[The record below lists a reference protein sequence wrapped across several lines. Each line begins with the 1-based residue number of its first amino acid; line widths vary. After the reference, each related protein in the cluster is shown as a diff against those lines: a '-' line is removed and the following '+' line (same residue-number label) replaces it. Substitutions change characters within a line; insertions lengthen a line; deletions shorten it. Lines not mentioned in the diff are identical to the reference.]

1 MYVVGLDIDSRAYFT
16 SATMVIAVPTG
27 IKIFSWL
34 ATLYGGELRLAVPM
48 LFALGFLFLFTIGGL
63 TGVMVSNASIDVAFH
78 DTYYVVGHFHYVLS
92 MGAVFSTIAGYYY
105 WSPQILG
112 LYYNEKLA
120 QIQFWLI
127 FVGANVLFMP
137 MHFLGINGMP
147 RRIPDYPDAFAGW
160 NYVAS
165 VGSFIAMISLVLFIY
180 ILYDQFVNGLT
191 NKANN
196 KSVLYTKSPDFVES
210 NEIFNLNT
218 IKTSSIEFLL
228 TSPPAVHSF
237 NTPAVQS

>member
-1 MYVVGLDIDSRAYFT
+1 MTRAYFL
-16 SATMVIAVPTG
+16 SATMIIAIPTG

-34 ATLYGGELRLAVPM
+34 ATIYGGSIRLAVPM
-48 LFALGFLFLFTIGGL
+48 LYAIAFLFLFTVGGL
-63 TGVMVSNASIDVAFH
+63 TGVALANASLDVAFH
-78 DTYYVVGHFHYVLS
+78 DLYYVVGHFHYVLS
-92 MGAVFSTIAGYYY
+92 MGAVFSLFAGYYY

-127 FVGANVLFMP
+127 FVGANTIFLP

-165 VGSFIAMISLVLFIY
+165 IGSIIAVVSLFFFIY
-180 ILYDQFVNGLT
+180 IVYDQLVNGLE
-191 NKANN
+191 NKASN
-196 KSVLYTKSPDFVES
+196 KSVLYAKAPDFVES
-210 NEIFNLNT
+210 NDIFTLNT
-218 IKTSSIEFLL
+218 VKSSSIEFLL
-228 TSPPAVHSF
+228 TSPPAVHTF

>member
-1 MYVVGLDIDSRAYFT
+1 MKVARTV
-16 SATMVIAVPTG
+16 
-27 IKIFSWL
+27 
-34 ATLYGGELRLAVPM
+34 
-48 LFALGFLFLFTIGGL
+48 L
-63 TGVMVSNASIDVAFH
+63 TGGKLVKVYLSG
-78 DTYYVVGHFHYVLS
+78 YYVLS
-92 MGAVFSTIAGYYY
+92 MGAIFSLFAGYYY

-112 LYYNEKLA
+112 LNYNEKLD

-127 FVGANVLFMP
+127 FIGANVIFFP

-165 VGSFIAMISLVLFIY
+165 IGSFIALLSLFLFIY
-180 ILYDQFVNGLT
+180 ILYDQLVNGLN
-191 NKANN
+191 NKVNN
-196 KSVLYTKSPDFVES
+196 KSVIYAKAPDFVES
-210 NEIFNLNT
+210 NLIFNLNT
-218 IKTSSIEFLL
+218 VKSSSIEFLL

>member
-1 MYVVGLDIDSRAYFT
+1 
-16 SATMVIAVPTG
+16 
-27 IKIFSWL
+27 
-34 ATLYGGELRLAVPM
+34 
-48 LFALGFLFLFTIGGL
+48 
-63 TGVMVSNASIDVAFH
+63 
-78 DTYYVVGHFHYVLS
+78 
-92 MGAVFSTIAGYYY
+92 
-105 WSPQILG
+105 
-112 LYYNEKLA
+112 
-120 QIQFWLI
+120 
-127 FVGANVLFMP
+127 MP
-137 MHFLGINGMP
+137 MHFLGIN
-147 RRIPDYPDAFAGW
+147 
-160 NYVAS
+160 